1 MFLSI
6 GRKLS
11 AHLVTSCIFCI
22 LILVVL
28 IGGLIQVISSL
39 AFSAYLENSP
49 RERLTHI
56 STGSEQSVVLD
67 GETDT
72 AFGAAFRF
80 NKSAKG
86 NANPSKLQNEID
98 GSMKND
104 RSDKS
109 NAVSRNSF
117 SNTKIVYKPYN
128 GLSSGIDAM
137 DKSSAT
143 SASSSSSTSANGK
156 SKTINSTVYKS
167 VTPSITDRVIA
178 DLKKEEYLNQ
188 QRSKLTGLDG
198 DGIEVGENDEA
209 IYIDGDDEE
218 EANTPSTSITEIE
231 TSIEKLPDDSMQ
243 NELNPNLVATA
254 NAKQKKVSQTI
265 VGVRDKK
272 SSSKKP
278 SLIVKSEK
286 VKNFGF
292 VDISDTD
299 SSEAVDIDDDDYDD
313 YFNSG
318 SGDFNSQL
326 AEQINEQDSV
336 DWVAPTIEKI
346 KAKKLNKQE
355 RILKNFADNSYGI
368 GDNSQEMDTDAMD
381 FIDKDNDDQMISK
394 KIAKAHKKQTAAQQQ
409 QQQPIPTKAENQK
422 SKSKQN
428 NRQKSNTNN
437 KRKSKEQ
444 RYIDEYFSGTNTGN
458 SAEGAE
464 AELVKVC
471 PIALSLSHFFFH
483 IRFCLLGCVCMRVE
497 VF

>member
-1 MFLSI
+1 MFNQVILSI

-11 AHLVTSCIFCI
+11 AHLLTTCIFCI

-49 RERLTHI
+49 HETTVFI
-56 STGSEQSVVLD
+56 SSTSEPLSLVLD

-72 AFGAAFRF
+72 FAARF
-80 NKSAKG
+80 NKSAYG
-86 NANPSKLQNEID
+86 NPIKSSTQNGIHV
-98 GSMKND
+98 SLKND
-104 RSDKS
+104 RDKS
-109 NAVSRNSF
+109 NNGRNSF
-117 SNTKIVYKPYN
+117 LNTKILYKKYN
-128 GLSSGIDAM
+128 GLSNTD
-137 DKSSAT
+137 DKT
-143 SASSSSSTSANGK
+143 TSTSNGNAK

-188 QRSKLTGLDG
+188 QRSKLSIG
-198 DGIEVGENDEA
+198 DGIEFGENDEA
-209 IYIDGDDEE
+209 IYIDGDEDEE
-218 EANTPSTSITEIE
+218 SNTPNSITEIE
-231 TSIEKLPDDSMQ
+231 TSVEKLPDDQIPDLKTDKKAENS
-243 NELNPNLVATA
+243 
-254 NAKQKKVSQTI
+254 KQKQSSQSSI
-265 VGVRDKK
+265 GIRDKK
-272 SSSKKP
+272 SSKKP
-278 SLIVKSEK
+278 SIISQKF
-286 VKNFGF
+286 KNFGF

-326 AEQINEQDSV
+326 IEQIKNQ

-355 RILKNFADNSYGI
+355 RILKSFADNSYGI
-368 GDNSQEMDTDAMD
+368 SDSSKEVDTDTMD
-381 FIDKDNDDQMISK
+381 FVDKYDDQMISR
-394 KIAKAHKKQTAAQQQ
+394 KIAKAHKKQTAQQQ
-409 QQQPIPTKAENQK
+409 QQQQQQTPTKIENQK

-471 PIALSLSHFFFH
+471 SIALFHFNFLLFFPPT
-483 IRFCLLGCVCMRVE
+483 V
-497 VF
+497 

>member
-1 MFLSI
+1 
-6 GRKLS
+6 
-11 AHLVTSCIFCI
+11 
-22 LILVVL
+22 
-28 IGGLIQVISSL
+28 
-39 AFSAYLENSP
+39 
-49 RERLTHI
+49 
-56 STGSEQSVVLD
+56 
-67 GETDT
+67 
-72 AFGAAFRF
+72 
-80 NKSAKG
+80 
-86 NANPSKLQNEID
+86 
-98 GSMKND
+98 MKND

-109 NAVSRNSF
+109 NAVGRNSF
-117 SNTKIVYKPYN
+117 SNTKILYKPYN
-128 GLSSGIDAM
+128 GLNSGGDAM
-137 DKSSAT
+137 DKSSSAASSAT
-143 SASSSSSTSANGK
+143 SSNAK

-188 QRSKLTGLDG
+188 QRSKLTAIDG

-218 EANTPSTSITEIE
+218 DPNTPSTSITEIE
-231 TSIEKLPDDSMQ
+231 TSIEKLPDDAMQ
-243 NELNPNLVATA
+243 NELKPNAA
-254 NAKQKKVSQTI
+254 AAAAADNAKQKKVSQTI

-272 SSSKKP
+272 SSLKKP
-278 SLIVKSEK
+278 SLIVKSQK
-286 VKNFGF
+286 FKNFGF

-355 RILKNFADNSYGI
+355 RILKSFADNSYGI
-368 GDNSQEMDTDAMD
+368 GDNSQETDTDAFD
-381 FIDKDNDDQMISK
+381 FIDKDNDDDQMISRK
-394 KIAKAHKKQTAAQQQ
+394 FAKAHKKQTAAQQQ
-409 QQQPIPTKAENQK
+409 QQQQQPAIPTKAENQK

-471 PIALSLSHFFFH
+471 PITLSHSLSHTHFFSPHSVYLRAYAYVRCFDAF
-483 IRFCLLGCVCMRVE
+483 FCV
-497 VF
+497 

>member
-1 MFLSI
+1 M
-6 GRKLS
+6 
-11 AHLVTSCIFCI
+11 
-22 LILVVL
+22 
-28 IGGLIQVISSL
+28 
-39 AFSAYLENSP
+39 
-49 RERLTHI
+49 
-56 STGSEQSVVLD
+56 LD
-67 GETDT
+67 GETDS
-72 AFGAAFRF
+72 AFGAALRL
-80 NKSAKG
+80 NKTTANG
-86 NANPSKLQNEID
+86 NINPSKSQNGIYA
-98 GSMKND
+98 SMKND

-109 NAVSRNSF
+109 NPVGRNSF
-117 SNTKIVYKPYN
+117 SNTKILYKPYN

-137 DKSSAT
+137 DKSSAA

-188 QRSKLTGLDG
+188 QRSKLTAIDG

-231 TSIEKLPDDSMQ
+231 TSIEKLPDDSMK
-243 NELNPNLVATA
+243 NELKPNLVATE
-254 NAKQKKVSQTI
+254 NTKQKKVPQTI

-278 SLIVKSEK
+278 SLIVKSQK
-286 VKNFGF
+286 FKNFGF
-292 VDISDTD
+292 VDNSDTD

-326 AEQINEQDSV
+326 AEQNNEQDSV

-355 RILKNFADNSYGI
+355 RILKSFADNSYGI
-368 GDNSQEMDTDAMD
+368 GDNSQEMDTDAID
-381 FIDKDNDDQMISK
+381 FIDKDDDDQVISRK
-394 KIAKAHKKQTAAQQQ
+394 FAKAHKKQTAAQQQ
-409 QQQPIPTKAENQK
+409 QQPTPTKAENQK
-422 SKSKQN
+422 SKTKQN

-471 PIALSLSHFFFH
+471 PIAFFSLSLFLNSFFS
-483 IRFCLLGCVCMRVE
+483 IWFCLLGCVRMHVCS
-497 VF
+497 